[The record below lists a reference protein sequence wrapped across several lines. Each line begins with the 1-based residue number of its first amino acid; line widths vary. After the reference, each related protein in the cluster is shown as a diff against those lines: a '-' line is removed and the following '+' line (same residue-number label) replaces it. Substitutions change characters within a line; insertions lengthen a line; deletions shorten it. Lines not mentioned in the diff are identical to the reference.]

1 MNRVCLLDQVEVFGY
16 TSLAVRQEREARAQ
30 PGSKRAIDLARG
42 CRDHSEPTVLALN
55 LVLHGYEPAQP
66 HRFLG
71 SPPTAAQREYERL
84 ARGDLRQPHGN
95 TRLIRQLD
103 VRERCAHDQI
113 GPHTRSRGSR
123 GDRSSCAMPRS
134 PASAFR
140 RSAVSAI
147 GISSRCSSRV
157 SNERTTD
164 ATAAP

>member
-1 MNRVCLLDQVEVFGY
+1 MNPCLSPRPGRGLRLH
-16 TSLAVRQEREARAQ
+16 LARCQTEREARAQ

-71 SPPTAAQREYERL
+71 SPPTAAHASMSGWLVAISDSRT
-84 ARGDLRQPHGN
+84 ATPDSFG
-95 TRLIRQLD
+95 QLD